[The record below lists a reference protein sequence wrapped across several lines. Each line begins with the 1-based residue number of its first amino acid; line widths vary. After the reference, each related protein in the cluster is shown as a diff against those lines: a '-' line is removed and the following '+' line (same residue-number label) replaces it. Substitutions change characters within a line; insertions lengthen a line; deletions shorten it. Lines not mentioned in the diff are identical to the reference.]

1 MMAIIYLVFEK
12 GNRTFFVSYDVN
24 NRVILWMKKIH
35 RDAVKI

>member
-1 MMAIIYLVFEK
+1 MAIIYLVFEK
-12 GNRTFFVSYDVN
+12 ENSTFCVSHDVN